1 MRVVGV
7 IAEYNPLHNGH
18 IYHLEQAKRKTG
30 ASYCIVVMSGN
41 FVQRGE
47 PACTDK
53 FTRAEWA
60 LQAGA
65 DLVIELP
72 TVFANASAERF
83 AEGAVRLL
91 HATGLVTDLAFGAEQ
106 GDIAKLSQL
115 ADYLAEEPPEF
126 KSYLQ
131 YHLKMGESFPRARYE
146 ALQDMGADPE
156 FLSELVKPNNIL
168 AMEYLRS
175 LHRYAPEICPVPIER
190 IGGGY
195 NDDFLTGEYSSATAI
210 RAAIREGNTQVLSTM
225 PLFVS
230 GAMQFDPQFPLT
242 VNDVGDMMLYKLRL
256 MRAEEVQHL
265 PDVREGFEQNLLKA
279 ARTAVDGESFFE
291 MVKTKRYTMA
301 RVKRIGMSAL
311 LDVSEELVEDM
322 STDDRNLYFRV
333 LGMRRDARSLLS
345 AMASI
350 SKTPLIM
357 RNADIVKCTDVARV
371 SLRVDALST
380 DILSYAL
387 RKPLHRDSEAAI
399 LV

>member
-83 AEGAVRLL
+83 AEGGVRLL
-91 HATGLVTDLAFGAEQ
+91 HAMGLVTDLAFGAEQ

-146 ALQDMGADPE
+146 ALQDMGADAE
-156 FLSELVKPNNIL
+156 LLSELVKPNNIL

-175 LHRYAPEICPVPIER
+175 IHKYAPEICPVPIER

-195 NDDFLTGEYSSATAI
+195 NDDYLTGEYS
-210 RAAIREGNTQVLSTM
+210 
-225 PLFVS
+225 PPPPFVPPS
-230 GAMQFDPQFPLT
+230 GRGT
-242 VNDVGDMMLYKLRL
+242 
-256 MRAEEVQHL
+256 
-265 PDVREGFEQNLLKA
+265 
-279 ARTAVDGESFFE
+279 S
-291 MVKTKRYTMA
+291 
-301 RVKRIGMSAL
+301 
-311 LDVSEELVEDM
+311 
-322 STDDRNLYFRV
+322 
-333 LGMRRDARSLLS
+333 RSS
-345 AMASI
+345 PPCPSSCPGPCSSI
-350 SKTPLIM
+350 PSSP
-357 RNADIVKCTDVARV
+357 
-371 SLRVDALST
+371 
-380 DILSYAL
+380 
-387 RKPLHRDSEAAI
+387 
-399 LV
+399 

>member
-18 IYHLEQAKRKTG
+18 IYHLEQAKKKAG
-30 ASYCIVVMSGN
+30 ASYCVVVMSGN

-60 LQAGA
+60 LRAGA

-106 GDIAKLSQL
+106 GDIRKLSAL

-131 YHLKMGESFPRARYE
+131 YHLKMGDSFPRARYE

-156 FLSELVKPNNIL
+156 LLSELVKPNNIL

-175 LHRYAPEICPVPIER
+175 LRKFAPEICPVPIER

-195 NDDFLTGEYSSATAI
+195 NDDYLTGEYSSATAI
-210 RAAIREGNTQVLSTM
+210 RAAIREGNTQVLSSM
-225 PLFVS
+225 PLFIS

-242 VNDVGDMMLYKLRL
+242 VNDVGDMMLYKFRL
-256 MRAEEVQHL
+256 MSPQDVQRL
-265 PDVREGFEQNLLKA
+265 PDVKEGIEQNLLKA
-279 ARTAVDGESFFE
+279 ARTAVDAESFFE
-291 MVKTKRYTMA
+291 AVKTKRYTLA
-301 RVKRIGMSAL
+301 RIKRIGMSAL
-311 LDVSEELVEDM
+311 LDMSEDLVEDM
-322 STDDRNLYFRV
+322 AGDDRNLYFRV
-333 LGMRRDARSLLS
+333 LGIRKDARSLLS
-345 AMASI
+345 AIASI

-357 RNADIVKCTDVARV
+357 RNSDLGKCTDVARE

-387 RKPLHRDSEAAI
+387 RKPLHRDSEAA
-399 LV
+399 VVV

>member
-53 FTRAEWA
+53 FTRAQWA
-60 LQAGA
+60 LEAGA

-83 AEGAVRLL
+83 AEG
-91 HATGLVTDLAFGAEQ
+91 G
-106 GDIAKLSQL
+106 KLSQL

-146 ALQDMGADPE
+146 ALQDMGADAE
-156 FLSELVKPNNIL
+156 LLSELVKPNNIL

-175 LHRYAPEICPVPIER
+175 LRKYAPEICPVPIER

-195 NDDFLTGEYSSATAI
+195 NDEYLTGEYSSATAI

-242 VNDVGDMMLYKLRL
+242 VNDVGDMMLYKFRL
-256 MRAEEVQHL
+256 MSVEDVQRL

-279 ARTAVDGESFFE
+279 ARTAVDGDSFFE
-291 MVKTKRYTMA
+291 AVKTKRYTMA

-322 STDDRNLYFRV
+322 ASSDDNLYFRV
-333 LGMRRDARSLLS
+333 LGLRRDARSLLS
-345 AMASI
+345 AIASI
-350 SKTPLIM
+350 SRTPLIM
-357 RNADIVKCTDVARV
+357 RNADISKCTDVARE
-371 SLRVDALST
+371 SLKVDALST

>member
-106 GDIAKLSQL
+106 GDIGKLSQL
-115 ADYLAEEPPEF
+115 ADYLAEEPAEF

-156 FLSELVKPNNIL
+156 LLSE
-168 AMEYLRS
+168 
-175 LHRYAPEICPVPIER
+175 
-190 IGGGY
+190 
-195 NDDFLTGEYSSATAI
+195 
-210 RAAIREGNTQVLSTM
+210 
-225 PLFVS
+225 
-230 GAMQFDPQFPLT
+230 
-242 VNDVGDMMLYKLRL
+242 
-256 MRAEEVQHL
+256 
-265 PDVREGFEQNLLKA
+265 
-279 ARTAVDGESFFE
+279 
-291 MVKTKRYTMA
+291 
-301 RVKRIGMSAL
+301 
-311 LDVSEELVEDM
+311 
-322 STDDRNLYFRV
+322 
-333 LGMRRDARSLLS
+333 
-345 AMASI
+345 
-350 SKTPLIM
+350 
-357 RNADIVKCTDVARV
+357 
-371 SLRVDALST
+371 
-380 DILSYAL
+380 
-387 RKPLHRDSEAAI
+387 
-399 LV
+399 